1 MAAAFA
7 ASLTL
12 QLGFG
17 LSSDDPVGFAYIML
31 YTVGFTTIVWLAVTF
46 MTEPEPVDTLL
57 AFYRKVH
64 PWTLGW
70 APVAKLA
77 PEIPPTRDT
86 AYNLMDW
93 ICGCVLIYGLLFGIG
108 KIVLDELSTGL
119 VFLGV
124 GLAAGAVIYWDLSRR
139 GWKSITE

>member
-17 LSSDDPVGFAYIML
+17 LSSDDPIGFAHIML
-31 YTVGFTTIVWLAVTF
+31 YTVGFTTVVWLVVTF
-46 MTEPEPVDTLL
+46 ATAPEPTDKLL

-70 APVAKLA
+70 ARIAKLA
-77 PEIPPTRDT
+77 PEIPPTRDM
-86 AYNLMDW
+86 ARNLLAW

-108 KIVLDELSTGL
+108 KIILEEFATGAI
-119 VFLGV
+119 FLAV

-139 GWKSITE
+139 GWSSVID